1 MNLCANCISA
11 AYMDACVSGFIE
23 VVASFQPFWGAAFT
37 HFFFFLAGSF
47 WFTLPPC
54 WSHCRLRYLNLFLY
68 IVVFTNFENSFCVA
82 SHFVDAKSN
91 NLTDVRPTQLVQ
103 SFGCTTIGGANYLL
117 SDNDGD
123 QPKVCPIEGPWSA
136 IAIWYY
142 VLMWKSL
149 KIAQMMACDLD
160 SLLLLYLM
168 LLSSGPC
175 LLQFS
180 GDLGFLFSVMWRW
193 DITTCLGWQGKSR
206 YVFWIIFSDLKTQ
219 LSWILRLHE
228 CVANVLP

>member
-1 MNLCANCISA
+1 M
-11 AYMDACVSGFIE
+11 
-23 VVASFQPFWGAAFT
+23 QRT
-37 HFFFFLAGSF
+37 
-47 WFTLPPC
+47 
-54 WSHCRLRYLNLFLY
+54 
-68 IVVFTNFENSFCVA
+68 
-82 SHFVDAKSN
+82 SN

-142 VLMWKSL
+142 VRMWKSL
-149 KIAQMMACDLD
+149 DIAQIMACDLD
-160 SLLLLYLM
+160 SVLLLYLM

-180 GDLGFLFSVMWRW
+180 GVLGFLFSVMWRW
-193 DITTCLGWQGKSR
+193 DITTCLGWQKKSR
-206 YVFWIIFSDLKTQ
+206 YVPNSWFLNHIIGFEDTAPKF
-219 LSWILRLHE
+219 R
-228 CVANVLP
+228 AGYYDNVNVCD